1 MGRGLRTS
9 PTSSLHSSM
18 ASATSNCQAG
28 LLRFLR
34 LVGQLKVSEW
44 ARPGRE
50 AAGSSSGS
58 DLTQPPSLSPAS
70 CGLDVPGRSWR
81 EPSRGFFAGR
91 RHSPGHGRC
100 CGAAAEGR
108 SVAPAYE

>member
-1 MGRGLRTS
+1 
-9 PTSSLHSSM
+9 M

-34 LVGQLKVSEW
+34 LVGQLKVSER

-50 AAGSSSGS
+50 AARSSSGS
-58 DLTQPPSLSPAS
+58 DLMQPPSLSPAS

-81 EPSRGFFAGR
+81 EPSRGSLR
-91 RHSPGHGRC
+91 
-100 CGAAAEGR
+100 GAATAQVMGGAAELQRKAGVR
-108 SVAPAYE
+108 PLLMSSGDLPLSP